1 MYTYLF
7 QGLLLGLAYVAPIG
21 MQNLYVINTALRG
34 NKVKTYQVVLVTI
47 FFDVMLALACYFGI
61 GLLIKSIPIL
71 KSVILL
77 VGSILI
83 IYIGI
88 SLIRSSSEIKN
99 DVKVS
104 DSIIKIIATCFVV
117 TWLNP
122 QAVIDGSLLLGGYHA
137 SIPVQMSKYFILGFC
152 SASFIWFMSLSTIIL
167 SLRNKFN
174 SSIIKGINIICG
186 IILIFFGAKLGYAF
200 IELIIMSQKL

>member
-200 IELIIMSQKL
+200 IELIIMRQKL